1 MTLVERVI
9 HPPSTL
15 GISCSPLLAAI
26 YINGMAVRLVI
37 NMGLE
42 LVELVELEL
51 VDSSGVTDRGLD
63 GLS

>member
-1 MTLVERVI
+1 
-9 HPPSTL
+9 
-15 GISCSPLLAAI
+15 
-26 YINGMAVRLVI
+26 MAVRLVI

>member
-1 MTLVERVI
+1 
-9 HPPSTL
+9 
-15 GISCSPLLAAI
+15 
-26 YINGMAVRLVI
+26 MAVRLVI

-63 GLS
+63 GFS